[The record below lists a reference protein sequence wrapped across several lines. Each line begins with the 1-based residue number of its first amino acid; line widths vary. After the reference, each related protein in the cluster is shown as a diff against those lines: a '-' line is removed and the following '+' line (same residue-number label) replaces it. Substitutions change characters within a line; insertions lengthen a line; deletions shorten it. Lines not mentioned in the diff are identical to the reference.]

1 MIKLTL
7 DQSHLHKLTLLQY
20 VRTHKY
26 YLFMM
31 LFKDKTVFF
40 VRRTLDEVNQLD
52 AGQGS
57 KQSLLYDA
65 SDIYVLQR
73 VDRVAKVKY

>member
-20 VRTHKY
+20 VRTDKY

-40 VRRTLDEVNQLD
+40 VRRTLDEVKQLD
-52 AGQGS
+52 AGHAS

-65 SDIYVLQR
+65 SDIYVLQK
-73 VDRVAKVKY
+73 VD